1 MGKQT
6 ADSGQLLRGSVVLAV
21 PKLVKFALPTIIANY
36 VQIQMN
42 YGEHAYVHRR
52 AVLPTIYNRTRC
64 RYIFFNF
71 FRP

>member
-6 ADSGQLLRGSVVLAV
+6 ADSGQLFRGSFSVVLAV
-21 PKLVKFALPTIIANY
+21 PKLVKFAPPTIIANY

-52 AVLPTIYNRTRC
+52 AVLLTIYN
-64 RYIFFNF
+64 
-71 FRP
+71 